1 MRIDLGGIGGF
12 GYSVAAMNAT
22 LLENPDR
29 TVCGSRREAE
39 LSALVEK
46 LLGEV
51 AQLRGEVAELRQQAG
66 YWKGMFEQTK
76 RKNEKLEKEI
86 DSLRAENRQLK
97 DRLFAAKS
105 EKKPSKDRS
114 NGLDDPKAVNTPR
127 RPRGHQPDAPGPG
140 RRDHSHL
147 PVVEEEVE
155 MPSDET
161 ACPKCGKPAAEMSE
175 TEDSELIE
183 VEVRAHRRRIRR
195 KRYRRTCDC
204 PNESQTL
211 TAPAPPKLIPKGR
224 YGVSVWV
231 HLLLAKFASHRAL
244 GNAIEALSHYDLDLP
259 QGTITDGQKRISL
272 LLEPVYEAILARNAE
287 SFYRQA
293 DETRW
298 SVFVEQEGKIGF
310 RWWLWAFLSE
320 DTTGFRIEPTRS
332 HDVPEGHY
340 AKKAKGI
347 LMVDRYSA
355 YKAMAQV
362 KSGVV
367 KLAFCWA
374 HVRRD
379 FIGVGKGWPELVDW
393 AVAWLYRIRQLYHL
407 NRQRLLHEPETS
419 EFARRD
425 APLREAIACIHR
437 QATDELAQPKL
448 REPCRKAL
456 RSLLDHW
463 AGLTLFVDDPKIPM
477 DNNASERTVRG
488 PAMGRKNYFGS
499 GSLWSVC
506 LTAAMFSIVA
516 TLKQW
521 KINPRRWLSWY
532 LESCAAA
539 GSRVPKDIER
549 FLPWNL
555 TPERRAELTSPK
567 ASVPINDTS

>member
-1 MRIDLGGIGGF
+1 
-12 GYSVAAMNAT
+12 MNAA

-29 TVCGSRREAE
+29 TVCPSRREVE

-51 AQLRGEVAELRQQAG
+51 SQLRGEVAELRQQVG
-66 YWKGMFEQTK
+66 YWKGMFEQAK
-76 RKNEKLEKEI
+76 RKNEKLKKEI

-105 EKKPSKDRS
+105 EKKPPKDRS
-114 NGLDDPKAVNTPR
+114 NGLDDPKAANETR
-127 RPRGHQPDAPGPG
+127 RPRGQQPDTPGPQ

-147 PVVEEEVE
+147 PVVEEEVQL
-155 MPSDET
+155 PPDET
-161 ACPKCGKPAAEMSE
+161 ACPKCGKPAAEMNE
-175 TEDSELIE
+175 TEDSEVIE
-183 VEVRAHRRRIRR
+183 VEVRAHRRQIRR
-195 KRYRRTCDC
+195 QRYRRTCDC

-211 TAPAPPKLIPKGR
+211 IAPAPPKLIPKGR

-244 GNAIEALSHYDLDLP
+244 GNAIEALSHYGLDLP
-259 QGTITDGQKRISL
+259 QGTMTDGLKRISP

-287 SFYRQA
+287 SFYHQA

-310 RWWLWAFLSE
+310 RWWLWGFLSE
-320 DTTGFRIEPTRS
+320 DTTAFRIKPTRS
-332 HDVPEGHY
+332 HDVPQEHY
-340 AKKAKGI
+340 SDEAQGV

-362 KSGVV
+362 KLGIIL
-367 KLAFCWA
+367 LAFCWA

-393 AVAWLYRIRQLYHL
+393 AMAWLHRIRHLYHL
-407 NRQRLLHEPETS
+407 NRQRLLQEPETPQ
-419 EFARRD
+419 FALHD
-425 APLREAIACIHR
+425 AALREAIDAMHQ
-437 QATDELAQPKL
+437 QATEESAQPKL

-456 RSLLDHW
+456 ASLLDHW
-463 AGLTLFVDDPKIPM
+463 SGLTLFVDDPRIPM
-477 DNNASERTVRG
+477 DNNASERMVRG
-488 PAMGRKNYFGS
+488 PAMGRKNYYGS

-521 KINPRRWLSWY
+521 NVNPRRWLSWY

-539 GSRVPKDIER
+539 GSRVPEDVER

-555 TPERRAELTSPK
+555 TADRRAALTSPET
-567 ASVPINDTS
+567 SVPINDSS

>member
-1 MRIDLGGIGGF
+1 M
-12 GYSVAAMNAT
+12 SVT

-29 TVCGSRREAE
+29 SACRSRREAE
-39 LSALVEK
+39 LTTLVEK

-51 AQLRGEVAELRQQAG
+51 AQLRVEVAKLRQQAG
-66 YWKGMFEQTK
+66 YWKGMFEQAK
-76 RKNEKLEKEI
+76 RKNEKLQEEV

-105 EKKPSKDRS
+105 EKKLSKDRS
-114 NGLDDPKAVNTPR
+114 NGLDDPKAAKEPR
-127 RPRGHQPDAPGPG
+127 RPRGQQPDASGPG

-147 PVVEEEVE
+147 PAVEEEVE
-155 MPSDET
+155 LPSDET
-161 ACPKCGKPAAEMSE
+161 VCPNCGKPAAEMSE
-175 TEDSELIE
+175 TEDSEVIE
-183 VEVRAHRRRIRR
+183 VEVRAHRRKIRR

-211 TAPAPPKLIPKGR
+211 TAPAPPRLIPKGR

-259 QGTITDGQKRISL
+259 PGTITDGLKRISL
-272 LLEPVYEAILARNAE
+272 LLEPVYEAILARNSE

-340 AKKAKGI
+340 AKMAQGI

-393 AVAWLYRIRQLYHL
+393 AMVWLHRIRQLYRL
-407 NRQRLLHEPETS
+407 NRRRLSHQGRAS
-419 EFARRD
+419 EFVRRD
-425 APLREAIACIHR
+425 AALREAIDAMHR
-437 QATDELAQPKL
+437 QATDELAQSKL
-448 REPCRKAL
+448 REPCHKAL
-456 RSLLDHW
+456 ASLLDHW
-463 AGLTLFVDDPKIPM
+463 SGLTLFVDDPKIPM

-506 LTAAMFSIVA
+506 LTAGMFSIVA

-521 KINPRRWLSWY
+521 DINPRRWLSWY

-539 GSRVPKDIER
+539 GSRVPTDGER

-555 TPERRAELTSPK
+555 TMERRAELTSPK

>member
-1 MRIDLGGIGGF
+1 
-12 GYSVAAMNAT
+12 MNAT
-22 LLENPDR
+22 LLESPDQSAR
-29 TVCGSRREAE
+29 HSRREVE
-39 LSALVEK
+39 LTTLVEE

-66 YWKGMFEQTK
+66 YWKGMFEQAK
-76 RKNEKLEKEI
+76 RKNEKLQKEV

-114 NGLDDPKAVNTPR
+114 NGLDDPKTTKEPGR
-127 RPRGHQPDAPGPG
+127 SRGQQPDASGPG

-147 PVVEEEVE
+147 PEVEEDAEL
-155 MPSDET
+155 PPDER
-161 ACPKCGKPAAEMSE
+161 ACPNCGEPAIEMSE
-175 TEDSELIE
+175 TEDSEVIE
-183 VEVRAHRRRIRR
+183 VEVRAHRREIRR
-195 KRYRRTCDC
+195 KRYRRKCNC
-204 PNESQTL
+204 PDQSQTL
-211 TAPAPPKLIPKGR
+211 TAPGPPRLIPKGR

-259 QGTITDGQKRISL
+259 QGTITDGLKRISP
-272 LLEPVYEAILARNAE
+272 LLEPVYEAILARNAA

-310 RWWLWAFLSE
+310 RWWLWAFLGE

-340 AKKAKGI
+340 ADKAQGI

-393 AVAWLYRIRQLYHL
+393 AIVWLHRIRQLYRL
-407 NRQRLLHEPETS
+407 NRQRLSHGGGTA
-419 EFARRD
+419 EFARHD
-425 APLREAIACIHR
+425 AALREAIGLMHR
-437 QATDELAQPKL
+437 EVADELAQPKL

-456 RSLLDHW
+456 TSLLDHW
-463 AGLTLFVDDPKIPM
+463 QGLTLFVDDPKIPM
-477 DNNASERTVRG
+477 DNNASERMVRG
-488 PAMGRKNYFGS
+488 PAMSRKNYFGS

-521 KINPRRWLSWY
+521 QINPRRWLFWY
-532 LESCAAA
+532 LESCAVA
-539 GSRVPKDIER
+539 SSQVPKDIEQ

-555 TPERRAELTSPK
+555 TTQRRAELTSRR
-567 ASVPINDTS
+567 ASVPISDTS

>member
-1 MRIDLGGIGGF
+1 
-12 GYSVAAMNAT
+12 MNAT
-22 LLENPDR
+22 LLENPGQ
-29 TVCGSRREAE
+29 TACPSRREEE

-51 AQLRGEVAELRQQAG
+51 AQLRTEVAELRQQAG
-66 YWKGMFEQTK
+66 YWKGMFEQAK
-76 RKNEKLEKEI
+76 RKNEKLQKEI

-114 NGLDDPKAVNTPR
+114 NGLDDPKAANTPR
-127 RPRGHQPDAPGPG
+127 RPRGQQPDASGPG
-140 RRDHSHL
+140 RRDYSHL
-147 PVVEEEVE
+147 PAVEEEVE
-155 MPSDET
+155 LPSDET
-161 ACPKCGKPAAEMSE
+161 ACPKCGKPAAEMNE
-175 TEDSELIE
+175 TEDSEVIE
-183 VEVRAHRRRIRR
+183 VEVCAYRRKIRR

-231 HLLLAKFASHRAL
+231 YLLLAKFASHRAL

-259 QGTITDGQKRISL
+259 QGTISDGLKRISP

-310 RWWLWAFLSE
+310 RWWLWGFLSE
-320 DTTGFRIEPTRS
+320 DTTAFRIEPTRS
-332 HDVPEGHY
+332 HEVPQGHY
-340 AKKAKGI
+340 ADEAQGV

-362 KSGVV
+362 KSGTIL
-367 KLAFCWA
+367 LAFCWA

-393 AVAWLYRIRQLYHL
+393 AVAWLHRIRRLYHL
-407 NRQRLLHEPETS
+407 NRQRLLHDPETPP
-419 EFARRD
+419 FAIYD
-425 APLREAIACIHR
+425 AALREAIDAMHQ
-437 QATDELAQPKL
+437 QATEELAQPKL

-456 RSLLDHW
+456 ASLLDHW
-463 AGLTLFVDDPKIPM
+463 SGLTLFVDDPRIPM
-477 DNNASERTVRG
+477 DNNASERMVRG

-521 KINPRRWLSWY
+521 NVNPRRWLSWY
-532 LESCAAA
+532 LESCAAS
-539 GSRVPKDIER
+539 GSPVPEDVQR

-555 TPERRAELTSPK
+555 TADRRAELTSLE
-567 ASVPINDTS
+567 ASVPINDSS

>member
-1 MRIDLGGIGGF
+1 
-12 GYSVAAMNAT
+12 MNAT
-22 LLENPDR
+22 LLENPDQ
-29 TVCGSRREAE
+29 TVRPSRREVE
-39 LSALVEK
+39 LSTLVEK

-51 AQLRGEVAELRQQAG
+51 AQLRCEVAELRQQAG
-66 YWKGMFEQTK
+66 YWKGMFEQAK
-76 RKNEKLEKEI
+76 RKNAKLQEEI

-114 NGLDDPKAVNTPR
+114 NGLDDPKTAGMAQ
-127 RPRGHQPDAPGPG
+127 RPRGQQPDASGPQ
-140 RRDHSHL
+140 RRDYSHL
-147 PVVEEEVE
+147 PVVEELVE
-155 MPSDET
+155 LPSDET
-161 ACPKCGKPAAEMSE
+161 VCPKCGKPAAEMSE
-175 TEDSELIE
+175 TEDSEVIEIE
-183 VEVRAHRRRIRR
+183 VCAHRRKICR

-204 PNESQTL
+204 PNRPQTL
-211 TAPAPPKLIPKGR
+211 IAPAPAKLIPKGR

-259 QGTITDGQKRISL
+259 QGTITDGLKRIAP
-272 LLEPVYEAILARNAE
+272 LLEPVYEAILARNAD

-310 RWWLWAFLSE
+310 RWWLWAFLGE

-340 AKKAKGI
+340 TDEAQGI

-393 AVAWLYRIRQLYHL
+393 AIAWLHRIRRLYHL
-407 NRQRLLHEPETS
+407 NRQRLSQESETP
-419 EFARRD
+419 EFALHD
-425 APLREAIACIHR
+425 AALREAIDAMHCR
-437 QATDELAQPKL
+437 ATEELAQPKL

-456 RSLLDHW
+456 ASLLDHW
-463 AGLTLFVDDPKIPM
+463 PGLTLFVDDAKIPM

-488 PAMGRKNYFGS
+488 PSMGRKNYFGS

-521 KINPRRWLSWY
+521 NINPRRWLCWY

-539 GSRVPKDIER
+539 SGCVPQDVAQ

-555 TPERRAELTSPK
+555 TPQRYTELTSPE
-567 ASVPINDTS
+567 ASVPINDSS

>member
-1 MRIDLGGIGGF
+1 
-12 GYSVAAMNAT
+12 MNAT
-22 LLENPDR
+22 LLENPGQ

-51 AQLRGEVAELRQQAG
+51 GKLRDEVATLRQQAG
-66 YWKGMFEQTK
+66 YWKGMFEQAK
-76 RKNEKLEKEI
+76 RKHEKVQKKI

-127 RPRGHQPDAPGPG
+127 QPRGHQPDAPGPQ

-155 MPSDET
+155 LPSDET
-161 ACPKCGKPAAEMSE
+161 ACLKCGKPAAEMSE
-175 TEDSELIE
+175 TEDSEVIE
-183 VEVRAHRRRIRR
+183 VEVRAHRRKIRR

-224 YGVSVWV
+224 YGISVWV

-244 GNAIEALSHYDLDLP
+244 GNAIEALSHYDLNLP

-298 SVFVEQEGKIGF
+298 SVFVEQEGKTGF

-332 HDVPEGHY
+332 HDVPQGHY
-340 AKKAKGI
+340 AEKAQGI
-347 LMVDRYSA
+347 LVVDRYSA

-393 AVAWLYRIRQLYHL
+393 AIVWLHRIRQLYHL
-407 NRQRLLHEPETS
+407 NRQRHSYEGRTP
-419 EFARRD
+419 EFARHD
-425 APLREAIACIHR
+425 AALREAIDAMHR

-456 RSLLDHW
+456 VSLLDHW

-521 KINPRRWLSWY
+521 NINPRRWLSWY

-555 TPERRAELTSPK
+555 TTERRAELTSPK
-567 ASVPINDTS
+567 ASAPINDTS

>member
-1 MRIDLGGIGGF
+1 
-12 GYSVAAMNAT
+12 MNAT
-22 LLENPDR
+22 LLENPDQ
-29 TVCGSRREAE
+29 TVCLSRREAE

-51 AQLRGEVAELRQQAG
+51 SQLRGEVAELRQQAG
-66 YWKGMFEQTK
+66 YWKGMFEQAK

-97 DRLFAAKS
+97 DRLFAARS

-114 NGLDDPKAVNTPR
+114 NDLDDPKAVDTLR
-127 RPRGHQPDAPGPG
+127 LPRGHQPGAPGPQ
-140 RRDHSHL
+140 RRGHSHL

-161 ACPKCGKPAAEMSE
+161 ACPKCGKPAAEMSQ
-175 TEDSELIE
+175 TEDSEVIE
-183 VEVRAHRRRIRR
+183 VEVRAYRRRIRR
-195 KRYRRTCDC
+195 KRYRRTCEC

-224 YGVSVWV
+224 YGISVWV
-231 HLLLAKFASHRAL
+231 HLLLAKFASQRAL
-244 GNAIEALSHYDLDLP
+244 GNAIEALSHYDLNLP
-259 QGTITDGQKRISL
+259 QGTITGGLQRIAP

-298 SVFVEQEGKIGF
+298 SVFVEQEGKIGY
-310 RWWLWAFLSE
+310 RWWLWAFLSK
-320 DTTGFRIEPTRS
+320 DTTAFRIEPTRS

-340 AKKAKGI
+340 AKKAKGV

-393 AVAWLYRIRQLYHL
+393 AIAWLHRIRLLYHL
-407 NRQRLLHEPETS
+407 NRQRLSCEGRAL
-419 EFARRD
+419 EFARHD
-425 APLREAIACIHR
+425 AALREAIDAMHR

-456 RSLLDHW
+456 QSLLDHW

-488 PAMGRKNYFGS
+488 PSMGRKNYFGS

-521 KINPRRWLSWY
+521 NINPRRWLSWY

-539 GSRVPKDIER
+539 GNRVPEDVER

-555 TPERRAELTSPK
+555 APERRAEMTSPE

>member
-1 MRIDLGGIGGF
+1 
-12 GYSVAAMNAT
+12 MNAT

-29 TVCGSRREAE
+29 TICPSRREVE

-46 LLGEV
+46 
-51 AQLRGEVAELRQQAG
+51 LRGEVAELRQQVG
-66 YWKGMFEQTK
+66 YWKGMFEQAK
-76 RKNEKLEKEI
+76 RKNEKLKKEI
-86 DSLRAENRQLK
+86 DSLRGENRQLK

-105 EKKPSKDRS
+105 EKKPPKDRS
-114 NGLDDPKAVNTPR
+114 NGLEDRGASDQPR
-127 RPRGHQPDAPGPG
+127 RPRGQQPDTPGPQ

-147 PVVEEEVE
+147 PVIEEEVQL
-155 MPSDET
+155 PPDET
-161 ACPKCGKPAAEMSE
+161 ACPTCGKSAAEMNE
-175 TEDSELIE
+175 TEDSEVIE
-183 VEVRAHRRRIRR
+183 VEVRAHRRKIRR

-259 QGTITDGQKRISL
+259 QGTITDGLKRISP
-272 LLEPVYEAILARNAE
+272 LLEPIYEAILTRNAE
-287 SFYRQA
+287 SFYHQA

-310 RWWLWAFLSE
+310 RWWLWGFLSE
-320 DTTGFRIEPTRS
+320 DTTAFQIKPTRS
-332 HDVPEGHY
+332 HDVPQGHY
-340 AKKAKGI
+340 ADETPGV
-347 LMVDRYSA
+347 LMVDRYAA

-362 KSGVV
+362 KLGIIL
-367 KLAFCWA
+367 LAFCWA

-393 AVAWLYRIRQLYHL
+393 AIAWLHRIRRLYHL
-407 NRQRLLHEPETS
+407 NRQRLLHEPNTPQ
-419 EFARRD
+419 FALCD
-425 APLREAIACIHR
+425 AALREAINAMHQ
-437 QATDELAQPKL
+437 QATEELARPKL
-448 REPCRKAL
+448 RQPCRKAL
-456 RSLLDHW
+456 TSLLDHW
-463 AGLTLFVDDPKIPM
+463 SGLTLFVDDPKIPM
-477 DNNASERTVRG
+477 DNNASERMVRG
-488 PAMGRKNYFGS
+488 PAMSRKNYFGS

-506 LTAAMFSIVA
+506 LTATMFSIVA

-521 KINPRRWLSWY
+521 NINPRHWLSWY
-532 LESCAAA
+532 LESCATA
-539 GSRVPKDIER
+539 GSRVPEDVER

-555 TPERRAELTSPK
+555 TADRRAELTPPET
-567 ASVPINDTS
+567 SVPINDSS

>member
-1 MRIDLGGIGGF
+1 
-12 GYSVAAMNAT
+12 MNAT
-22 LLENPDR
+22 LLESPDQ
-29 TVCGSRREAE
+29 TICPSRREAE
-39 LSALVEK
+39 LLDLVER

-51 AQLRGEVAELRQQAG
+51 AELRGEVAELRQQAG
-66 YWKGMFEQTK
+66 YWKGMFEQAK
-76 RKNEKLEKEI
+76 GKNEKLQKEI

-97 DRLFAAKS
+97 DKLFAAKS
-105 EKKPSKDRS
+105 EKKSRKDRS
-114 NGLDDPKAVNTPR
+114 NRLDDPKAANTTP
-127 RPRGHQPDAPGPG
+127 RPRGHQPDAPGPR
-140 RRDHSHL
+140 RRDYSHL
-147 PVVEEEVE
+147 PVVEEFAKL
-155 MPSDET
+155 SLDET
-161 ACPKCGKPAAEMSE
+161 TCPKCGMPAAEISE
-175 TEDSELIE
+175 TEDSEV
-183 VEVRAHRRRIRR
+183 VELDVRAYRRRIRR
-195 KRYRRTCDC
+195 KRYRRACEC
-204 PNESQTL
+204 PDISQTL
-211 TAPAPPKLIPKGR
+211 TAPAPAKLIPKGR

-244 GNAIEALSHYDLDLP
+244 GNAIEAISHYGLDLP
-259 QGTITDGQKRISL
+259 QGTITDGLKRITP

-298 SVFVEQEGKIGF
+298 SVFVEQEGKIGY
-310 RWWLWAFLSE
+310 RWWLWGFLGE
-320 DTTGFRIEPTRS
+320 DTTAFRLEPTRS

-367 KLAFCWA
+367 ILVFCWA

-379 FIGVGKGWPELVDW
+379 FIAVGKGWPELIDW
-393 AVAWLYRIRQLYHL
+393 AVAWLHRIRQLYHL
-407 NRQRLLHEPETS
+407 NRQRLLHEPETP
-419 EFARRD
+419 EFARHD
-425 APLREAIACIHR
+425 AALREAIDAMHR
-437 QATDELAQPKL
+437 QATEELAQPKL

-456 RSLLDHW
+456 ASLLDHW
-463 AGLTLFVDDPKIPM
+463 PGLTLFVDDPKIPM
-477 DNNASERTVRG
+477 DNNASERIVRG
-488 PAMGRKNYFGS
+488 PAMSRKNYYGC

-521 KINPRRWLSWY
+521 GLNPRRWLSWY
-532 LESCAAA
+532 LESCAAT
-539 GSRVPKDIER
+539 GSRTPEDVGQ

-555 TPERRAELTSPK
+555 TAERCAELTSP
-567 ASVPINDTS
+567 AATVPINDTS

>member
-1 MRIDLGGIGGF
+1 M
-12 GYSVAAMNAT
+12 SAT
-22 LLENPDR
+22 LLDNPDPSA
-29 TVCGSRREAE
+29 CSSRREAE
-39 LSALVEK
+39 LTALVEK

-51 AQLRGEVAELRQQAG
+51 AQLRTEVAELRQQAG
-66 YWKGMFEQTK
+66 YWKGMFEQAK
-76 RKNEKLEKEI
+76 RKNDKLQKEI

-114 NGLDDPKAVNTPR
+114 NSLDDPKAANTPR
-127 RPRGHQPDAPGPG
+127 RPRGHQRDTPGPQ
-140 RRDHSHL
+140 RRDYSHL
-147 PVVEEEVE
+147 PVVEEFAELS
-155 MPSDET
+155 PDET
-161 ACPKCGKPAAEMSE
+161 ACPECGKPAAEISE
-175 TEDSELIE
+175 TEDSEIIE
-183 VEVRAHRRRIRR
+183 VEVRGHRRRVRR

-204 PNESQTL
+204 SDVSQTL

-244 GNAIEALSHYDLDLP
+244 GNAIEALSHYGLDLP
-259 QGTITDGQKRISL
+259 QGTMTDGLKRITP
-272 LLEPVYEAILARNAE
+272 LLEPVYEAIMARNAE
-287 SFYRQA
+287 SVYRQA

-298 SVFVEQEGKIGF
+298 SVFVEQEGKTGY
-310 RWWLWAFLSE
+310 RWWLWGFLGE
-320 DTTGFRIEPTRS
+320 DTTAFRLEPSRA

-340 AKKAKGI
+340 GKKARGI

-379 FIGVGKGWPELVDW
+379 FIGVGKGWPELTDW
-393 AVAWLYRIRQLYHL
+393 AIAWLHRIRLLYHL
-407 NRQRLLHEPETS
+407 NRQRLLHEGETV
-419 EFARRD
+419 EFARHN
-425 APLREAIACIHR
+425 AALREAIACMHR
-437 QATDELAQPKL
+437 QMAEELAQPKL
-448 REPCRKAL
+448 CEPCRKAL
-456 RSLLDHW
+456 ASLLDHW
-463 AGLTLFVDDPKIPM
+463 SGLTLFVDDPKIPM
-477 DNNASERTVRG
+477 DNNASERMVRG
-488 PAMGRKNYFGS
+488 PAMGRKNYYGS

-521 KINPRRWLSWY
+521 TVNPRRWLSWY
-532 LESCAAA
+532 LESCAAS
-539 GSRVPKDIER
+539 GSRVPEDVER

-555 TPERRAELTSPK
+555 TADRRAELTSPE
-567 ASVPINDTS
+567 ASVPINDSS

>member
-1 MRIDLGGIGGF
+1 
-12 GYSVAAMNAT
+12 MNAA

-29 TVCGSRREAE
+29 TVCPSRREVE
-39 LSALVEK
+39 LSALVGKVLGEVSQ
-46 LLGEV
+46 LRGEV
-51 AQLRGEVAELRQQAG
+51 AQLRQQVG
-66 YWKGMFEQTK
+66 YWKGMFEQAK
-76 RKNEKLEKEI
+76 RKNEKLKKEI

-114 NGLDDPKAVNTPR
+114 NGLDDPKAAKEPR
-127 RPRGHQPDAPGPG
+127 RPRGQQPDASGPG

-147 PVVEEEVE
+147 PAVEEEVE
-155 MPSDET
+155 LPSDET
-161 ACPKCGKPAAEMSE
+161 ACPKCGKPAAEMNE
-175 TEDSELIE
+175 TEDSEVIE
-183 VEVRAHRRRIRR
+183 VEVRAHRRKIRR

-204 PNESQTL
+204 PNKSQTL
-211 TAPAPPKLIPKGR
+211 TAPAPPKLTPKGR

-231 HLLLAKFASHRAL
+231 YLLLEKFASHRAL

-259 QGTITDGQKRISL
+259 QGTITDGLKRISP
-272 LLEPVYEAILARNAE
+272 LLEPVYEAILARNAD

-298 SVFVEQEGKIGF
+298 SVFIEQEGKIGF
-310 RWWLWAFLSE
+310 RWWLWGFLSE
-320 DTTGFRIEPTRS
+320 DTTAFRIEPTRS
-332 HDVPEGHY
+332 HDVPQGHY
-340 AKKAKGI
+340 ADEAQGV

-362 KSGVV
+362 KSGIIL
-367 KLAFCWA
+367 LAFCWA

-393 AVAWLYRIRQLYHL
+393 AVAWLHRIRRLYHL
-407 NRQRLLHEPETS
+407 SRQRLLHEPETPQ
-419 EFARRD
+419 FALYD
-425 APLREAIACIHR
+425 AALREAINAMHQ
-437 QATDELAQPKL
+437 QATEELAQPKM
-448 REPCRKAL
+448 RQPCRKAL
-456 RSLLDHW
+456 ASLLDHW
-463 AGLTLFVDDPKIPM
+463 SGLTLFVDDPKIPM
-477 DNNASERTVRG
+477 DNNASERMVRG
-488 PAMGRKNYFGS
+488 PAMGRKNYYGS

-521 KINPRRWLSWY
+521 NVNPRRWLSWY

-539 GSRVPKDIER
+539 GSRVPEDVER

-555 TPERRAELTSPK
+555 TADRRAELTSPE
-567 ASVPINDTS
+567 ASVPINDSS

>member
-1 MRIDLGGIGGF
+1 MM
-12 GYSVAAMNAT
+12 SAT
-22 LLENPDR
+22 LLENPDHSACR
-29 TVCGSRREAE
+29 SRREVE
-39 LSALVEK
+39 LTTLVEK

-66 YWKGMFEQTK
+66 YWKGMFEQAR
-76 RKNEKLEKEI
+76 RKNEKLQKEV

-114 NGLDDPKAVNTPR
+114 NGLGDPKTAKEPR
-127 RPRGHQPDAPGPG
+127 RPRGQQPDTPGPG

-147 PVVEEEVE
+147 PAVEEEAE
-155 MPSDET
+155 LPSDET
-161 ACPKCGKPAAEMSE
+161 ACPNCGKPAAEMSE
-175 TEDSELIE
+175 TEDSEVIE
-183 VEVRAHRRRIRR
+183 VEVRAYRRKIRR

-204 PNESQTL
+204 PNESRTL
-211 TAPAPPKLIPKGR
+211 IAPGPPKLIPKGR

-231 HLLLAKFASHRAL
+231 HLLMAKFASHRAL
-244 GNAIEALSHYDLDLP
+244 GNAIEALSYYDLDLP
-259 QGTITDGQKRISL
+259 QGTMTDGWKRISTL
-272 LLEPVYEAILARNAE
+272 LDPIYEAILTRNAE

-340 AKKAKGI
+340 AQMAQGI
-347 LMVDRYSA
+347 LMVDRYSG

-393 AVAWLYRIRQLYHL
+393 AMVWLHRIRQLYHL
-407 NRQRLLHEPETS
+407 NRQRLSCQGRPP

-425 APLREAIACIHR
+425 AALREAIDAMHR

-456 RSLLDHW
+456 ASLLDHW
-463 AGLTLFVDDPKIPM
+463 TGLTLFVDDPKIPM

-521 KINPRRWLSWY
+521 NINPRRWLFWY

-539 GSRVPKDIER
+539 GSRVPKEIQR

-555 TPERRAELTSPK
+555 TTQRRAELTSPK
-567 ASVPINDTS
+567 ASVSLNDTS

>member
-1 MRIDLGGIGGF
+1 
-12 GYSVAAMNAT
+12 MNAT
-22 LLENPDR
+22 LLENPDQSACR
-29 TVCGSRREAE
+29 SRREAE
-39 LSALVEK
+39 LTTLVEK

-51 AQLRGEVAELRQQAG
+51 AQLRGEVAELCQQAG
-66 YWKGMFEQTK
+66 YWKGMFEQAK
-76 RKNEKLEKEI
+76 RKNEKLQKEI

-105 EKKPSKDRS
+105 EKKPSKNRS
-114 NGLDDPKAVNTPR
+114 NGLDDPKKNEEPR
-127 RPRGHQPDAPGPG
+127 RPRGQQPNASGPP

-147 PVVEEEVE
+147 PEVEEKVE
-155 MPSDET
+155 LPSDERD
-161 ACPKCGKPAAEMSE
+161 CPKCGKPAAEMTE
-175 TEDSELIE
+175 TEDSEVIE
-183 VEVRAHRRRIRR
+183 VEVRAHRRKIRR

-211 TAPAPPKLIPKGR
+211 TAPAPPRLIPKGR

-259 QGTITDGQKRISL
+259 QGTITDGLKRISPML
-272 LLEPVYEAILARNAE
+272 DPIYEAILARNAK

-298 SVFVEQEGKIGF
+298 SVFVEQDGKIGF
-310 RWWLWAFLSE
+310 RWWLWAFLGE

-340 AKKAKGI
+340 ADKVQGI

-393 AVAWLYRIRQLYHL
+393 AIVWLHRIRQLYQL
-407 NRQRLLHEPETS
+407 NRQRLSCEGRTP
-419 EFARRD
+419 EFARHD
-425 APLREAIACIHR
+425 AALREAIDAMHR

-456 RSLLDHW
+456 ASLLDHW
-463 AGLTLFVDDPKIPM
+463 SGLTLFVDDPMIPM

-506 LTAAMFSIVA
+506 LTAGMFSIVA

-521 KINPRRWLSWY
+521 KINPRRWLFWY

-539 GSRVPKDIER
+539 GSRVPKDIEP
-549 FLPWNL
+549 FLPWRRIDESNYRSRL
-555 TPERRAELTSPK
+555 TATY
-567 ASVPINDTS
+567 AVFNN

>member
-1 MRIDLGGIGGF
+1 
-12 GYSVAAMNAT
+12 
-22 LLENPDR
+22 
-29 TVCGSRREAE
+29 
-39 LSALVEK
+39 
-46 LLGEV
+46 
-51 AQLRGEVAELRQQAG
+51 
-66 YWKGMFEQTK
+66 
-76 RKNEKLEKEI
+76 
-86 DSLRAENRQLK
+86 
-97 DRLFAAKS
+97 
-105 EKKPSKDRS
+105 
-114 NGLDDPKAVNTPR
+114 
-127 RPRGHQPDAPGPG
+127 
-140 RRDHSHL
+140 
-147 PVVEEEVE
+147 
-155 MPSDET
+155 
-161 ACPKCGKPAAEMSE
+161 
-175 TEDSELIE
+175 
-183 VEVRAHRRRIRR
+183 
-195 KRYRRTCDC
+195 
-204 PNESQTL
+204 
-211 TAPAPPKLIPKGR
+211 LIPKGR

-298 SVFVEQEGKIGF
+298 SVFVEQEGKTGY
-310 RWWLWAFLSE
+310 RWWLWAFLTE

-340 AKKAKGI
+340 AKRAKGI

-393 AVAWLYRIRQLYHL
+393 AVAWLHRIRQLYHL

-437 QATDELAQPKL
+437 QATGELAQPKL

-521 KINPRRWLSWY
+521 NINPRRWLSWY

-539 GSRVPKDIER
+539 GSQYHCQYNK
-549 FLPWNL
+549 
-555 TPERRAELTSPK
+555 
-567 ASVPINDTS
+567 

>member
-1 MRIDLGGIGGF
+1 
-12 GYSVAAMNAT
+12 MNAT
-22 LLENPDR
+22 LRENPDQ
-29 TVCGSRREAE
+29 TVCSSRRPDK

-46 LLGEV
+46 LL
-51 AQLRGEVAELRQQAG
+51 AEVAELRDEVATLRQQAG
-66 YWKGMFEQTK
+66 YWKGMFEQAK

-114 NGLDDPKAVNTPR
+114 NGLDDPKAAKEPR
-127 RPRGHQPDAPGPG
+127 RPRGQQPNSSGPG

-147 PVVEEEVE
+147 PEIEEEVE
-155 MPSDET
+155 LPPDET
-161 ACPKCGKPAAEMSE
+161 ACPKCGKPATEMSE
-175 TEDSELIE
+175 TEDSEVIE
-183 VEVRAHRRRIRR
+183 VEVRAHRRKIRR

-204 PNESQTL
+204 SNESQSL

-244 GNAIEALSHYDLDLP
+244 GNTIKALSHYDLDLP
-259 QGTITDGQKRISL
+259 QGTITDGLKRITPL
-272 LLEPVYEAILARNAE
+272 LDPVYEAILARNAK

-298 SVFVEQEGKIGF
+298 SVFVEQEGKTGF
-310 RWWLWAFLSE
+310 RWWLWAFLSK

-332 HDVPEGHY
+332 HDVPQRHY
-340 AKKAKGI
+340 ADKAQGV
-347 LMVDRYSA
+347 LVVDRYSA

-393 AVAWLYRIRQLYHL
+393 AIVWLHRIRQLYHL
-407 NRQRLLHEPETS
+407 NRQRLAAEGRTPEFT
-419 EFARRD
+419 RRD
-425 APLREAIACIHR
+425 AALREAIACVHR

-456 RSLLDHW
+456 ASLLDHW
-463 AGLTLFVDDPKIPM
+463 VGLTLFVDDPKIPM

-521 KINPRRWLSWY
+521 DINPRCWLFWY

-539 GSRVPKDIER
+539 GSRVPKDIGP

-555 TPERRAELTSPK
+555 TAQRCRELTSPET
-567 ASVPINDTS
+567 SVPKNDTS

>member
-1 MRIDLGGIGGF
+1 
-12 GYSVAAMNAT
+12 MNAT
-22 LLENPDR
+22 LRENPDQ
-29 TVCGSRREAE
+29 TVCRSRRPDE

-46 LLGEV
+46 LL
-51 AQLRGEVAELRQQAG
+51 AEVAELREEVATLRQQAG
-66 YWKGMFEQTK
+66 YWKGMFEQAK

-114 NGLDDPKAVNTPR
+114 NGLDDPKAAKKPR
-127 RPRGHQPDAPGPG
+127 RPRGQQPNSPGPG

-147 PVVEEEVE
+147 PEIEEEVE
-155 MPSDET
+155 LPPDET
-161 ACPKCGKPAAEMSE
+161 ACPKCGKPAVEMSE
-175 TEDSELIE
+175 TEDSEVIE
-183 VEVRAHRRRIRR
+183 VEVRAHRRKIRR

-204 PNESQTL
+204 PNESQSL
-211 TAPAPPKLIPKGR
+211 IAPAPPKLIPKGR

-244 GNAIEALSHYDLDLP
+244 GNAIKALSHYDLDLP
-259 QGTITDGQKRISL
+259 QGTITDGLKRITPL
-272 LLEPVYEAILARNAE
+272 LDPVYEAILARNAE

-298 SVFVEQEGKIGF
+298 SVFVEQEGKTGF
-310 RWWLWAFLSE
+310 RWWLWAFLSK

-332 HDVPEGHY
+332 HDVPQRHY
-340 AKKAKGI
+340 ADKAQGI
-347 LMVDRYSA
+347 LVVDRYSA

-393 AVAWLYRIRQLYHL
+393 AIVWLHRIRQLYHL
-407 NRQRLLHEPETS
+407 NRQRLSCEGRTP

-425 APLREAIACIHR
+425 ATLRETVDAMHR
-437 QATDELAQPKL
+437 QITDELAQPKL

-456 RSLLDHW
+456 QSLLDHW
-463 AGLTLFVDDPKIPM
+463 EGLTLFVDDPTIPM

-521 KINPRRWLSWY
+521 DINPRRWLFWY

-539 GSRVPKDIER
+539 GSRVPKDIGP

-555 TPERRAELTSPK
+555 TAQRCRELTSPET
-567 ASVPINDTS
+567 SVPKNDTS

>member
-1 MRIDLGGIGGF
+1 
-12 GYSVAAMNAT
+12 MNAT
-22 LLENPDR
+22 LLENPDQ
-29 TVCGSRREAE
+29 TACGSRREVE

-51 AQLRGEVAELRQQAG
+51 AHLRTEVAELRQQAG
-66 YWKGMFEQTK
+66 YWKGMFEQAK
-76 RKNEKLEKEI
+76 RKNEKLQKEI

-105 EKKPSKDRS
+105 EKKSPKNRS
-114 NGLDDPKAVNTPR
+114 NGLDDPKTAKQPR
-127 RPRGHQPDAPGPG
+127 RPRGQQPDTPGPR

-147 PVVEEEVE
+147 LVIEEEVQLS
-155 MPSDET
+155 PDET
-161 ACPKCGKPAAEMSE
+161 ACPKCGKPAAEMNE
-175 TEDSELIE
+175 TEDSEVIE

-259 QGTITDGQKRISL
+259 QGTITDGLKRISP
-272 LLEPVYEAILARNAE
+272 LLEPIYEAILARNAE
-287 SFYRQA
+287 SFYHQA

-310 RWWLWAFLSE
+310 RWWLWGFLSE
-320 DTTGFRIEPTRS
+320 DTTAFRIEPTRS
-332 HDVPEGHY
+332 HDVPQGHY
-340 AKKAKGI
+340 ADEAQGV

-362 KSGVV
+362 KLGIIL
-367 KLAFCWA
+367 LAFCWA

-379 FIGVGKGWPELVDW
+379 FIGVGKGWPELIDW
-393 AVAWLYRIRQLYHL
+393 AVAWLHRIRRLYHL
-407 NRQRLLHEPETS
+407 NRQRLLHEPETPQ
-419 EFARRD
+419 FALCD
-425 APLREAIACIHR
+425 AALREAIDAIHQ
-437 QATDELAQPKL
+437 QATEELAQPKL

-456 RSLLDHW
+456 ASLLDHW
-463 AGLTLFVDDPKIPM
+463 SGLTLFVDDPRIPM
-477 DNNASERTVRG
+477 DNNASERMVRG
-488 PAMGRKNYFGS
+488 PAMGRKNYYGS

-521 KINPRRWLSWY
+521 NVNPRRWLSWY

-539 GSRVPKDIER
+539 GSRVPEDIEQ

-555 TPERRAELTSPK
+555 TADRRAELTSPE
-567 ASVPINDTS
+567 ASVPINDSS

>member
-1 MRIDLGGIGGF
+1 
-12 GYSVAAMNAT
+12 MNAT

-29 TVCGSRREAE
+29 TVCPSRREVE
-39 LSALVEK
+39 LSVLVEK

-51 AQLRGEVAELRQQAG
+51 SQLRGEVAELRQQVG
-66 YWKGMFEQTK
+66 YWKGMFEQAK
-76 RKNEKLEKEI
+76 RKNKKLEKEI
-86 DSLRAENRQLK
+86 DSLRGENRQLK

-105 EKKPSKDRS
+105 EKKPPKDRS
-114 NGLDDPKAVNTPR
+114 NDLSDPKTAKQPR
-127 RPRGHQPDAPGPG
+127 RPRGQQPDTPGPG
-140 RRDHSHL
+140 RRDNSHL
-147 PVVEEEVE
+147 PAVEEDVE
-155 MPSDET
+155 LPPDKT
-161 ACPKCGKPAAEMSE
+161 ACPKCGKLAAEMNE
-175 TEDSELIE
+175 TEDSEVIE

-195 KRYRRTCDC
+195 KRYRRRCDC

-224 YGVSVWV
+224 YGISVWV

-244 GNAIEALSHYDLDLP
+244 GNAIESLSHYDLDLP
-259 QGTITDGQKRISL
+259 QGTITDGLKRISP
-272 LLEPVYEAILARNAE
+272 LLEPIYEALLTRNAE

-310 RWWLWAFLSE
+310 RWWLWGFLSE
-320 DTTGFRIEPTRS
+320 DTTAFRIEPTRS
-332 HDVPEGHY
+332 HDVPQGHY
-340 AKKAKGI
+340 ADETHGV
-347 LMVDRYSA
+347 LVVDRYSA

-362 KSGVV
+362 KSGAV

-393 AVAWLYRIRQLYHL
+393 AIAWLHRIRHLYHL
-407 NRQRLLHEPETS
+407 NRERLLHESKTPQ
-419 EFARRD
+419 FALCD
-425 APLREAIACIHR
+425 AALREAVDAIHQ
-437 QATDELAQPKL
+437 QATEELSQPKM

-456 RSLLDHW
+456 RSLLDHFS
-463 AGLTLFVDDPKIPM
+463 GLTLFVDDPRIPM
-477 DNNASERTVRG
+477 DNNASERMVRG
-488 PAMGRKNYFGS
+488 PAMGRKNYYGS

-521 KINPRRWLSWY
+521 NVNPRRWLSWY
-532 LESCAAA
+532 LESCATA
-539 GSRVPKDIER
+539 GSRVPEDIQR

-555 TPERRAELTSPK
+555 TADRRAELTSP
-567 ASVPINDTS
+567 ASTVPINDSS

>member
-1 MRIDLGGIGGF
+1 
-12 GYSVAAMNAT
+12 
-22 LLENPDR
+22 
-29 TVCGSRREAE
+29 
-39 LSALVEK
+39 
-46 LLGEV
+46 
-51 AQLRGEVAELRQQAG
+51 
-66 YWKGMFEQTK
+66 
-76 RKNEKLEKEI
+76 
-86 DSLRAENRQLK
+86 
-97 DRLFAAKS
+97 
-105 EKKPSKDRS
+105 
-114 NGLDDPKAVNTPR
+114 DDPKATKRPQ
-127 RPRGHQPDAPGPG
+127 RPRGQQRDASGPP

-147 PVVEEEVE
+147 PVVEEFVE
-155 MPSDET
+155 LPSEET
-161 ACPKCGKPAAEMSE
+161 TCPMCGKPASEMNE
-175 TEDSELIE
+175 TEDSEVIE
-183 VEVRAHRRRIRR
+183 VEVRAHRRKIRR

-211 TAPAPPKLIPKGR
+211 TAPAPPRLIPKGR

-259 QGTITDGQKRISL
+259 QGTITDGLKRISP

-298 SVFVEQEGKIGF
+298 SVFIEQEGKIGF
-310 RWWLWAFLSE
+310 RWWLWGFLSE
-320 DTTGFRIEPTRS
+320 DTTAFRIEPTRS

-340 AKKAKGI
+340 ANKSPGV
-347 LMVDRYSA
+347 LVVDRYSA

-379 FIGVGKGWPELVDW
+379 FIGVGKGWPKLVDW
-393 AVAWLYRIRQLYHL
+393 AIAWLHRIRLLYHL
-407 NRQRLLHEPETS
+407 NRQRLSHDPETP
-419 EFARRD
+419 EFTLHD
-425 APLREAIACIHR
+425 AALREAIDAMHR
-437 QATDELAQPKL
+437 QATEELAQPKL

-456 RSLLDHW
+456 ASLLDHW
-463 AGLTLFVDDPKIPM
+463 PGLTRFVDDPKIPM
-477 DNNASERTVRG
+477 DNNASERMVRG
-488 PAMGRKNYFGS
+488 PAMGRKNYYGS

-521 KINPRRWLSWY
+521 NVNPRRWLSWY
-532 LESCAAA
+532 LESCAGA
-539 GSRVPKDIER
+539 GSRVPEDVQR

-555 TPERRAELTSPK
+555 TADRRAELTSPE
-567 ASVPINDTS
+567 ASVPINDSS